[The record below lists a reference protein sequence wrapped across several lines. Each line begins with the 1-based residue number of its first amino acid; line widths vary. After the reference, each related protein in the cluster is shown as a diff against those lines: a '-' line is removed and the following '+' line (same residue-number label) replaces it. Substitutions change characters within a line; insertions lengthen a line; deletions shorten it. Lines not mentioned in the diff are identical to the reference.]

1 MKSKTPR
8 TDGITF
14 VAQHGMMPPYD
25 TVPAA
30 FARELEEENI
40 AMRQAI
46 SASVECIEGLDL
58 HLQGS
63 HGLFILMALDKLQPF
78 LK

>member
-8 TDGITF
+8 TDSAEFG
-14 VAQHGMMPPYD
+14 AQEENGPCSRVVHSSI
-25 TVPAA
+25 
-30 FARELEEENI
+30 ARQLEEENI
-40 AMRQAI
+40 SMRQAI
-46 SASVECIEGLDL
+46 SVAVECIEGLDL
-58 HLQGS
+58 HLQGN